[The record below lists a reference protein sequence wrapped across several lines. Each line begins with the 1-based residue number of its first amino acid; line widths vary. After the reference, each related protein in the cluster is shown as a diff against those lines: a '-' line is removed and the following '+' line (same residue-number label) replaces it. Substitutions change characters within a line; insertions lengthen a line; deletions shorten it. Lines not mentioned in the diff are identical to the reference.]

1 MATPQIS
8 IADLYSMK
16 NKKDKI
22 KTNTFNVIIEKCHS
36 KIKHIAQQGGMEVF
50 YEIPYVLIGYPL
62 YNITECLDYVVDSLR
77 KNGLLVQILPHPNDT
92 TVYISWKPTDIPGG
106 SSRKTLTSSKHDAFG
121 VHPTHPTHPTS
132 SSVSSMSMN
141 HPFGIRPKRML

>member
-22 KTNTFNVIIEKCHS
+22 KTNTFNVIIEKIHS

-50 YEIPYVLIGYPL
+50 YEIPYVLLGYPL
-62 YNITECLDYVVDSLR
+62 YNIIECIDYVVDSLR
-77 KNGLLVQILPHPNDT
+77 KNGLLVQILPHPNNT
-92 TVYISWKPTDIPGG
+92 TIYISWKPIDVPSGG
-106 SSRKTLTSSKHDAFG
+106 TSIKQLTSSNYNTFSTQPQHK
-121 VHPTHPTHPTS
+121 S
-132 SSVSSMSMN
+132 SSSHIMT
-141 HPFGIRPKRML
+141 PFGIRPKRIL

>member
-22 KTNTFNVIIEKCHS
+22 KINTFNVIIQKCHS
-36 KIKHIAQQGGMEVF
+36 KIKHIAQQGGLEVS

-62 YNITECLDYVVDSLR
+62 YNITECIDYVVDSLR
-77 KNGLLVQILPHPNDT
+77 KNGLLVEILPHPNDT
-92 TVYISWKPTDIPGG
+92 TVYISWKPTDVPGSSGG
-106 SSRKTLTSSKHDAFG
+106 SARKQLTSSRHDAFST
-121 VHPTHPTHPTS
+121 VPASAS
-132 SSVSSMSMN
+132 SGHHTM